1 MAKLV
6 KIYAENPSEREI
18 ERVVKVLESDG
29 VVIYPTDGVYAFGA
43 LLRSAKAVER
53 LRALSG
59 KDDKLLSIVC
69 SDISMVDK
77 FAKVDNAQFKIL
89 KRNTPAPFTF
99 ILEPSS
105 KVPDKALAGRKT
117 VGVRIPD
124 NNIPL
129 TIVERLG
136 FPMATASVKDADE
149 IIVMNDGKIT
159 GISMISPIH
168 SGGNAK
174 FKNTLPDFLN
184 SYKGVGKDLEGSV
197 DKVSGATKSS
207 VAMRAAMAEA
217 FDYVESLK
225 EGA

>member
-53 LRALSG
+53 LRELSG
-59 KDDKLLSIVC
+59 RDEKLLTIVC

-105 KVPDKALAGRKT
+105 KVPDKALSGRKT

-124 NNIPL
+124 NTIPIA
-129 TIVERLG
+129 IVERLG

-149 IIVMNDGKIT
+149 VVEYTTDPELIAERYDRDVDLVIDGGYGSLVPTTLVDLT
-159 GISMISPIH
+159 GDEPEILRE
-168 SGGNAK
+168 GG
-174 FKNTLPDFLN
+174 
-184 SYKGVGKDLEGSV
+184 GE
-197 DKVSGATKSS
+197 
-207 VAMRAAMAEA
+207 
-217 FDYVESLK
+217 LK
-225 EGA
+225 

>member
-6 KIYAENPSEREI
+6 KIYEENPSEREI
-18 ERVVKVLESDG
+18 ERVVKVLESEG

-53 LRALSG
+53 LRTLSG
-59 KDDKLLSIVC
+59 RDEKLLTIVC

-117 VGVRIPD
+117 VGVRIPN

-129 TIVERLG
+129 AIVERLG
-136 FPMATASVKDADE
+136 FPLATASVKDADE
-149 IIVMNDGKIT
+149 VVEYTTDPELIAERYDRDVDLVIDGGYGSLVPTTLVDLT
-159 GISMISPIH
+159 GEEPEILRE
-168 SGGNAK
+168 GG
-174 FKNTLPDFLN
+174 
-184 SYKGVGKDLEGSV
+184 GE
-197 DKVSGATKSS
+197 
-207 VAMRAAMAEA
+207 
-217 FDYVESLK
+217 LK
-225 EGA
+225 